1 MAGADSVY
9 ARTPGDPSVAK
20 LRRFFELE
28 FACRFAPF
36 LQFADEAESLFGR
49 QQPAAN
55 AALSAEKGAWA
66 AAATKDCFLKGKF
79 WRIVTKWGGEKAPA
93 IIAVAHTLLLLV
105 YKVLQTKQPF
115 EDRTAPPVDDRQ
127 KERLIR
133 HHIRRLGK
141 LGIAIQAVAPSRSG
155 TSKPRPLGQDRPPR
169 TDRPR
174 SDSPL

>member
-1 MAGADSVY
+1 MEQFPSARDLSSWAGVCPGNNRSAGKNKSS
-9 ARTPGDPSVAK
+9 RTTGGNPW
-20 LRRFFELE
+20 LR
-28 FACRFAPF
+28 
-36 LQFADEAESLFGR
+36 
-49 QQPAAN
+49 
-55 AALSAEKGAWA
+55 AALTECAWA

-79 WRIVTKWGGEKAPA
+79 WRIVTKSGGEKAPA

-155 TSKPRPLGQDRPPR
+155 TSKPRPLGQDQPPR

-174 SDSPL
+174 SDSQR